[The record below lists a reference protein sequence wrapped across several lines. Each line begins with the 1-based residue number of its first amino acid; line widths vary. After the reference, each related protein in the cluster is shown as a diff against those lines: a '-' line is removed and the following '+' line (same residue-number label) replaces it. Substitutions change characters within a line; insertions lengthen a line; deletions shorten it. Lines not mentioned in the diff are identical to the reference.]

1 MEQEPEIEQGL
12 KTSIRNWVMN
22 TAELIVPSYLIINYS
37 QVKVMIEIEQNKRKM
52 IIEIQDTEPNKHNS
66 IV

>member
-1 MEQEPEIEQGL
+1 
-12 KTSIRNWVMN
+12 MN